1 MCLLKI
7 AILLR
12 GIISLLT
19 TDIGSRSET
28 RIRRDIEIT
37 ISATATNPLVADQ
50 DQESTQ
56 GLSETMINNSLIEI
70 TNSATANN
78 TLVADQYQ
86 GSTQGLSETINNGQ
100 MEITNSATARSK
112 Q

>member
-1 MCLLKI
+1 MCLIKT

-12 GIISLLT
+12 GVISLLT
-19 TDIGSRSET
+19 SRSET
-28 RIRRDIEIT
+28 RISRDIEIT
-37 ISATATNPLVADQ
+37 ISSTATNPLVADQ
-50 DQESTQ
+50 DKESTQ
-56 GLSETMINNSLIEI
+56 GLLETMINSRIKI

-100 MEITNSATARSK
+100 MEITNSATAKSK